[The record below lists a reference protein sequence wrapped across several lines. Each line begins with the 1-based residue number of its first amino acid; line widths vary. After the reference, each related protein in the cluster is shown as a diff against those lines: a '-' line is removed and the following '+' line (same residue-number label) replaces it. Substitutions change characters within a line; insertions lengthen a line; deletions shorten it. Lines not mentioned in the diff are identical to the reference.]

1 MSRGLSIDGAV
12 QAWVLAHQYRP
23 LHQLFFWI
31 TNAGGITAMKVLAAL
46 GGVYLWYR
54 GRRVVGLGVMLIPFI
69 TIPLFNVLK
78 RVYARPRPRGLP
90 GGGAAQLSDSSFPS
104 GHATTSVAVC
114 CTLAYVFWR
123 EGFVGRTTAILVAVL
138 VPFVAGLSRVYL
150 DVHWATDVLGGW
162 CLGLLI
168 AGLSVVLYDRYG
180 HRASPSP
187 HDSMQPPAA

>member
-46 GGVYLWYR
+46 GAAYLWYR
-54 GRRVVGLGVMLIPFI
+54 GRRVVGLGVILIPFI
-69 TIPLFNVLK
+69 TVPLFTVMK
-78 RVYARPRPRGLP
+78 RVYARPRPRGLD
-90 GGGAAQLSDSSFPS
+90 GGGAAQLTDSSFPS
-104 GHATTSVAVC
+104 GHATASVAVC

-138 VPFVAGLSRVYL
+138 VPFVVGLSRIYL

-162 CLGLLI
+162 GLGLLI
-168 AGLSVVLYDRYG
+168 AGLAVVLYDRYG
-180 HRASPSP
+180 RRAPLSH